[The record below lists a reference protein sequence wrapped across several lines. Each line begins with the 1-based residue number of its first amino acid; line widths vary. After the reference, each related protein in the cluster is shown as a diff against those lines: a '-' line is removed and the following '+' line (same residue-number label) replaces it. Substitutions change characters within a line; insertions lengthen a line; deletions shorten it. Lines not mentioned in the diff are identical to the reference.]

1 MASARI
7 ERIASRKRRD
17 AAKDVRRLSTLSLAC
32 HHAPTWQHIRELHAG
47 ETTAHR
53 LATEACRTIAR
64 GPWYRE
70 GTV

>member
-17 AAKDVRRLSTLSLAC
+17 ARRDVQRLSTLALAC
-32 HHAPTWQHIRELHAG
+32 NHGPTWHHIRELHAG
-47 ETTAHR
+47 EVTAHR
-53 LATEACRTIAR
+53 IATATCRTIAR

-70 GTV
+70 GTR